1 MKSITLPKIYPI
13 TNAELSGLSH
23 AEQVKQMTEAGST
36 FIQLREK
43 AATSRDLYCEAVEA
57 ITVARQSGVA
67 LIINDRV
74 DIALAIDADGVHLGQ
89 DDLDPVIA
97 RQIFGKDKIIGYSTH
112 SLEQVREAMT
122 KPVDYIAFGPIFPT
136 STKADHNPVVGLQMI
151 RTVKDLIGEMPLVVI
166 GGINRSNI
174 LDVLA
179 AGADSAAI
187 ISDVFISGQS
197 IGDNLAK
204 IITAAG

>member
-136 STKADHNPVVGLQMI
+136 STKADHDPVVGLQMI

>member
-89 DDLDPVIA
+89 DDLDPVFA
-97 RQIFGKDKIIGYSTH
+97 RHIFGKDKIIGYSTH

-136 STKADHNPVVGLQMI
+136 STKADHDPVVGLQMI